1 MLDGGHIP
9 QAANNESDSENDSC
23 DTGTGSRVWGKLGRY
38 GGDPAKDEP
47 RCSHTCTE
55 EQHGTKRIRPRL
67 GKIKRASDGER
78 RKNVHGRNHD
88 ECRCELCVPPYHV
101 GAY

>member
-1 MLDGGHIP
+1 M
-9 QAANNESDSENDSC
+9 
-23 DTGTGSRVWGKLGRY
+23 GKASRY

-55 EQHGTKRIRPRL
+55 EQHGTKRIRPGL

-78 RKNVHGRNHD
+78 RKKCLLANHD
-88 ECRCELCVPPYHV
+88 EYAGSCMPPYHV